1 MRLHPDSKHLRE
13 ERETLTDVGTKVL
26 GNKFNVCLYNL
37 SLTYTNNKKE
47 KVSIQMFISGI
58 PKRKAA
64 KAQFTKPTP
73 QWDMSEG
80 SNFSFSQKFHLF
92 NILEKK
98 NPAQILLLYFHISK
112 TILNISS
119 LDLVLTVLFLPN
131 ISFNVELTN
140 YQLDQF
146 VTTSLSSFNR
156 STTANRMVLQRI
168 LPCQPSKS
176 SPWTKNV
183 NKTDLTFFVVVL

>member
-1 MRLHPDSKHLRE
+1 M
-13 ERETLTDVGTKVL
+13 
-26 GNKFNVCLYNL
+26 FVCIISL
-37 SLTYTNNKKE
+37 SHTQTT
-47 KVSIQMFISGI
+47 
-58 PKRKAA
+58 KRKNFQYRCLSVAYQRE
-64 KAQFTKPTP
+64 KQQKHSLPNLLHSE
-73 QWDMSEG
+73 MSEG

-92 NILEKK
+92 NILEKKK

-183 NKTDLTFFVVVL
+183 SKTDLTFFVVVLEQSALI

>member
-1 MRLHPDSKHLRE
+1 MLEQRFLAINLMFVCIISLSHTQTTKRKNFQYRCLSVAYQREKQQKHSLPNLLHSEICQKAQTSPFLRSF
-13 ERETLTDVGTKVL
+13 T
-26 GNKFNVCLYNL
+26 C
-37 SLTYTNNKKE
+37 LTYLK
-47 KVSIQMFISGI
+47 
-58 PKRKAA
+58 
-64 KAQFTKPTP
+64 
-73 QWDMSEG
+73 
-80 SNFSFSQKFHLF
+80 
-92 NILEKK
+92 KK

-156 STTANRMVLQRI
+156 STIANRMVLQRI
-168 LPCQPSKS
+168 LTCQPSKS
-176 SPWTKNV
+176 SP
-183 NKTDLTFFVVVL
+183 